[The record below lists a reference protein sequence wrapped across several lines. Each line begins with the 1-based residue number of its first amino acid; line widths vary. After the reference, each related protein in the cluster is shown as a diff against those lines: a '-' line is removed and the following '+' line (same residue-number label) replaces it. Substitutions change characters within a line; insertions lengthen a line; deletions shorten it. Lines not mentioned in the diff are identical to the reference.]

1 MDNEIS
7 NIRMWKKTR
16 EKLEK
21 LPEEER
27 KKTIEKMKK
36 TQTQKKD
43 KEEYTGRLN
52 EKTLNKLNKIEDPE
66 KREKEK
72 TRILRRNYYQHCRNN
87 GLEMDFRYKRQLTE
101 DIECENNYNS
111 KLLKCDK
118 YINYYTTLKEKIIA
132 EHERGDNSIVVD
144 CVPCI
149 GENDEI
155 DNSE

>member
-1 MDNEIS
+1 MEDLS

-16 EKLEK
+16 EKLEQ

-43 KEEYTGRLN
+43 KEEYAGRIN

-72 TRILRRNYYQHCRNN
+72 MKILRRNYYQHCRNN

-101 DIECENNYNS
+101 DIESENDYNN

-118 YINYYTTLKEKIIA
+118 YINYYTKLKEKIIS
-132 EHERGDNSIVVD
+132 EYEKGNNNIVV
-144 CVPCI
+144 P
-149 GENDEI
+149 EEI
-155 DNSE
+155 NNSE